1 MSTQIS
7 IEYIK
12 LKKDGIEA
20 DVHVYEECMEDRTQV
35 YIESSQDGEEP
46 YCESIVV
53 RRDVWDALVK
63 ALQVRTTS

>member
-1 MSTQIS
+1 M
-7 IEYIK
+7 
-12 LKKDGIEA
+12 EA
-20 DVHVYEECMEDRTQV
+20 RTQV